1 MSKLLI
7 INFEPIVVETEQH
20 LWEQDVATRRTARWR
35 YWGQIEYVKAFL
47 ITVDPLV
54 EEKVDGET
62 RRTARLGYWEQ
73 IENINIRYVNRSRF
87 RHRLAYWP
95 VIHLLFIETLM
106 RSVSHL
112 LIIETLILHHATK
125 GTPPEKSPP
134 NWPCSLYL
142 PLFVIP
148 WNAL

>member
-1 MSKLLI
+1 MEKWAQFSGKMKYFAKIFKLLI
-7 INFEPIVVETEQH
+7 INFEPIVV
-20 LWEQDVATRRTARWR
+20 LTRRTARWG
-35 YWGQIEYVKAFL
+35 YWGQIEYVEAFF

-54 EEKVDGET
+54 EEKDDGET

-95 VIHLLFIETLM
+95 VIHLSFIETLI

-125 GTPPEKSPP
+125 STPPEKSPP
-134 NWPCSLYL
+134 KWPCSLYL
-142 PLFVIP
+142 KF
-148 WNAL
+148 